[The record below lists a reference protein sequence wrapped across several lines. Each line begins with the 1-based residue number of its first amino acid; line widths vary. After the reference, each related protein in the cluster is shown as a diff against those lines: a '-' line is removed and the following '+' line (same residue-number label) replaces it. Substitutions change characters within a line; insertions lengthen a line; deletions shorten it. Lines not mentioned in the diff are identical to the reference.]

1 MLLLTAKY
9 FRHRV
14 LYMKYIKKLQQL
26 QARNLRMVKMRER
39 GMTLAAIALE
49 FGLTRQ
55 RVAKVIEAMMGG
67 K

>member
-1 MLLLTAKY
+1 
-9 FRHRV
+9 
-14 LYMKYIKKLQQL
+14 MKYIKKLQQL

-55 RVAKVIEAMMGG
+55 RVAKVVEAMMGG